1 MNARG
6 NLDVLRVAGKR
17 SSLPSCKR
25 AIAGLTSKAEM
36 GVSRIQQLRD
46 SDAALGFQLKTL
58 GGYSEKR
65 LVLHALAHYQAQGE

>member
-1 MNARG
+1 
-6 NLDVLRVAGKR
+6 
-17 SSLPSCKR
+17 
-25 AIAGLTSKAEM
+25 M

-58 GGYSEKR
+58 GGYSKKR